1 MYTSVQRRWQ
11 AWAYALRRRGMAPW
25 VGAVL
30 EAGAPL
36 WPLSAQFLHAFQG
49 FLPQDDYEALV
60 ALLDDE
66 GARQRFMTWLTEGD
80 A

>member
-1 MYTSVQRRWQ
+1 
-11 AWAYALRRRGMAPW
+11 
-25 VGAVL
+25 L

-49 FLPQDDYEALV
+49 LFPQDAYEALV

-66 GARQRFMTWLTEGD
+66 RARQRFVTWLMEGD